1 MACFTDEIIQLDPA
15 SVASNPFAVLRMGTV
30 PGDWYKDNLLGR
42 IYPMNDPR
50 VLIIFSV
57 VFGLLGLYNIYQG
70 LKRIREAQARGQTLV
85 WYKQINL
92 LTGVEFSLLALV
104 FLTSISIREKI
115 LPSSLSGI
123 IAPFYL
129 VVLLITAVMAGLVIR
144 QSFSNARRARERTS
158 VQITQSNRTDDANKN
173 IDGELT
179 PEERTANLQRRRER
193 RRNAAAARRRRAG
206 KA

>member
-1 MACFTDEIIQLDPA
+1 
-15 SVASNPFAVLRMGTV
+15 
-30 PGDWYKDNLLGR
+30 
-42 IYPMNDPR
+42 MNDPR
-50 VLIIFSV
+50 ILIIFCV
-57 VFGLLGLYNIYQG
+57 VFGLLGIYNIYQG

-115 LPSSLSGI
+115 LPGSLSGI

-144 QSFSNARRARERTS
+144 QSFSNARRARGQTS
-158 VQITQSNRTDDANKN
+158 VQITQSNQADDASKG
-173 IDGELT
+173 IDDELT
-179 PEERTANLQRRRER
+179 PEQRTANLQRRRER

>member
-1 MACFTDEIIQLDPA
+1 
-15 SVASNPFAVLRMGTV
+15 
-30 PGDWYKDNLLGR
+30 
-42 IYPMNDPR
+42 MNDPR
-50 VLIIFSV
+50 ILIIFSV

-70 LKRIREAQARGQTLV
+70 LKRIREARTRGQTLA

-92 LTGVEFSLLALV
+92 LTGIEFGLLALV

-144 QSFSNARRARERTS
+144 QSFSNARRARGQAS

-179 PEERTANLQRRRER
+179 SEERTTNLQRRRER

>member
-1 MACFTDEIIQLDPA
+1 
-15 SVASNPFAVLRMGTV
+15 
-30 PGDWYKDNLLGR
+30 
-42 IYPMNDPR
+42 MNDPR
-50 VLIIFSV
+50 ILIIFSV

-70 LKRIREAQARGQTLV
+70 LKRIREAQARGQTLT

-92 LTGVEFSLLALV
+92 LTGIEFGLLALV

-123 IAPFYL
+123 IVPFYL

-144 QSFSNARRARERTS
+144 QSFSNARRARGRTS
-158 VQITQSNRTDDANKN
+158 VQTTQSNRADDASEN
-173 IDGELT
+173 IDSELN

>member
-1 MACFTDEIIQLDPA
+1 MNQSP
-15 SVASNPFAVLRMGTV
+15 NVL
-30 PGDWYKDNLLGR
+30 KNLSGLLNQR
-42 IYPMNDPR
+42 EFIMNDPR
-50 VLIIFSV
+50 ILIIFSM

-70 LKRIREAQARGQTLV
+70 FKRMREAQARGQSLV

-92 LTGVEFSLLALV
+92 LTGVEFGLLALV

-115 LPSSLSGI
+115 LPSSLSRI

-144 QSFSNARRARERTS
+144 QSISNARRARGQAS
-158 VQITQSNRTDDANKN
+158 VQKMQSNGTDDASER
-173 IDGELT
+173 IDEEMT
-179 PEERTANLQRRRER
+179 PEQRAANLQRRRER

>member
-1 MACFTDEIIQLDPA
+1 
-15 SVASNPFAVLRMGTV
+15 
-30 PGDWYKDNLLGR
+30 
-42 IYPMNDPR
+42 MNDPR
-50 VLIIFSV
+50 ILIIFSV

-70 LKRIREAQARGQTLV
+70 LKRIREAQARGQTLA

-92 LTGVEFSLLALV
+92 LTGIEFTLLALV
-104 FLTSISIREKI
+104 FLLSLSNLEKI
-115 LPSSLSGI
+115 LPSSLKAI

-144 QSFSNARRARERTS
+144 QSFSNARRARGRTS
-158 VQITQSNRTDDANKN
+158 VQTTQSNRTDNASEN
-173 IDGELT
+173 IDVELT

-193 RRNAAAARRRRAG
+193 RRNAAAARRRRGG

>member
-1 MACFTDEIIQLDPA
+1 MIT
-15 SVASNPFAVLRMGTV
+15 
-30 PGDWYKDNLLGR
+30 
-42 IYPMNDPR
+42 NDPR
-50 VLIIFSV
+50 ILIIFSV

-70 LKRIREAQARGQTLV
+70 LKRIREAQARGQTLT

-92 LTGVEFSLLALV
+92 LTGIEFGLLALV

-123 IAPFYL
+123 IVPFYL

-144 QSFSNARRARERTS
+144 QSFSNARRARGRTS
-158 VQITQSNRTDDANKN
+158 VQTTQSNRADDASEN
-173 IDGELT
+173 IDSELN